1 MDKSPTTDR
10 HIDVALTSD
19 IKFRDIRNRAKKEE
33 KERTRHSKKY
43 KKKVEKEDIEPKYKI
58 DDLVVIASGM
68 FDKRRMYGLTKIV
81 DIQKSRRR
89 RSVEYFGILLK
100 TTDSDLIDRI
110 GGLISFEQG
119 DMYRWSWAYET
130 IDVSPDSIKWLEK
143 TEEYKPQ
150 SEFEKTGQL
159 AHDHVMLVNLLERV
173 YKEHPELSMSLFA
186 RVFKEA
192 KVFTLG
198 SEQVKKLNEWYSKLK
213 KQPEGAI
220 GGGLTYSFT
229 PTGLGEIVKIKY
241 FDKELDLSDYEN
253 W

>member
-1 MDKSPTTDR
+1 MDKSPTTDK
-10 HIDVALTSD
+10 HLDISLTSD
-19 IKFRDIRNRAKKEE
+19 IKFRDIRNRAKKDENERLRSKKKKKLE
-33 KERTRHSKKY
+33 KE
-43 KKKVEKEDIEPKYKI
+43 EIEPKHKI
-58 DDLVVIASGM
+58 DDIVVIASGM
-68 FDKRRMYGLTKIV
+68 FDKRRMYGLTKII
-81 DIQKSRRR
+81 DIQKSRRKR
-89 RSVEYFGILLK
+89 TVEYFGILLK
-100 TTDSDLIDRI
+100 TTDPDLLDRI

-130 IDVSPDSIKWLEK
+130 INIQPDAINWIDKNDV
-143 TEEYKPQ
+143 YKQ
-150 SEFEKTGQL
+150 ESEFERTGRI

-198 SEQVKKLNEWYSKLK
+198 SDQVKKLNEWYSKLK